1 MSTLGIV
8 VAVVIALFILGA
20 LVLILARQRTPYA
33 DSIHTEDG
41 KKRTHIV
48 ILGGGFGGV
57 STAQHLE
64 KLLGSNDDFRVSLV
78 SKENYQVYQPM
89 LAEVISGAVG
99 ITDTVTPL
107 RHVLPRTAIHIR
119 EIEGIDLKNQ
129 TVTLSPGVVPRQT
142 VLHYDH
148 LVFGLGNVTD
158 FRGLRGLPE
167 HAMPFKNLADALNLR
182 NHLIHVLEE
191 ASIERNNPTL
201 RKQLLTFV
209 VAGGGFS
216 GVEVVAE
223 LNDFVREVSKN
234 YQGIDPNEIRVVL
247 LQGGERILP
256 EVHESLGLFAQK
268 LLANRGVEIKL
279 KTRLDA
285 ATSEAAILKGG
296 EVIPTR
302 TLISTI
308 PSSPHPLIDAL
319 GDTNK
324 GAAVGVPKNKGKIEA
339 DGSLQVKGATTLW
352 ALGDCSQVP
361 AAEGG
366 FCPPTAQFS
375 IRQGKTLAH
384 NIVASIRGGE
394 KQIFKF
400 KALGMLGA
408 LGHQS
413 AVAEILGIKIS
424 GFIAWILWRGIYLM
438 KLPNWSRR
446 IKVASSWFLDTLLP
460 PDLVQLKMGSA
471 AGIAQEHFEPGQ
483 EVFHQDDVGDRIYI
497 ILAGE
502 AEVLGMRDGKEVTLA
517 RLQSG
522 EYFGEMALLNQ
533 TKRSATVRCVK
544 ALDVL
549 SLPKREFGLLTK
561 NLPDLKA
568 SFEMVAKRRF
578 KEDTEQ
584 GVLPEPP
591 SSRSQAGST
600 TQA

>member
-1 MSTLGIV
+1 MGTLGIV
-8 VAVVIALFILGA
+8 LAVVAAIVILGG
-20 LVLILARQRTPYA
+20 LVMILARQRTPYA
-33 DSIHTEDG
+33 DSFHPEDG

-64 KLLGSNDDFRVSLV
+64 KLLGNNDDFRVSLV

-99 ITDTVTPL
+99 LTDTVTPL

-142 VLHYDH
+142 VLQYDH

-191 ASIERNNPTL
+191 ASIERNNPSL

-268 LLANRGVEIKL
+268 LLIKRHVEIKL

-285 ATSEAAILKGG
+285 ATSEAALLKGG
-296 EVIPTR
+296 EIIPTR

-324 GAAVGVPKNKGKIEA
+324 GAPIGVPKDKGKIEA
-339 DGSLQVKGATTLW
+339 DGTLQVRGATNLW
-352 ALGDCSQVP
+352 ALGDCSKVP

-384 NIVASIRGGE
+384 NVVASFRGGE
-394 KQIFKF
+394 KQTFKF

-424 GFIAWILWRGIYLM
+424 GVIAWFLWRGIYLM

-446 IKVASSWFLDTLLP
+446 VKVASSWFLDTLLP

-483 EVFHQDDVGDRIYI
+483 EVFRRDDVGDRIYI

-502 AEVLGMRDGKEVTLA
+502 AEVVGERDGKEVTLA

-533 TKRSATVRCVK
+533 TKRSATVRCIK

-568 SFEMVAKRRF
+568 SFEMVAKRRL
-578 KEDTEQ
+578 KEDTDQ
-584 GVLPEPP
+584 GLLPEPP
-591 SSRSQAGST
+591 PSRTQAGT